1 MQKISLQTIFSH
13 AGVYFMKKKRIP
25 GGVKICLAVIF
36 LSVMTSAFIISA
48 ANDAFALVKAG
59 TDSTITLD
67 EDDSVIDMA
76 KKLKKAGVIRYP
88 LAFAAYTHLR
98 FGDKL
103 TAGDYTVNG
112 GMSYDEIRRAVTPK
126 KNGREQF
133 RLTIP
138 EGYTT
143 DAIIDL
149 FVKNGVGTRE
159 KFAEVI
165 NSYDFDFDFVRAI
178 PAREGRTYRLDGYLF
193 PDTYFFYKDS
203 SEVEAI
209 GKLLRN
215 FDNKFGK
222 KLRED
227 AASSGISCDD
237 AVILASIIEKEAYFK
252 EDMPKISSVFH
263 NRLAGSRKYLESDAT
278 VRYFLAV
285 SGEDASTFTAEQ
297 MKIENPYN
305 TYRSEGL
312 PPGAICNAGADAL
325 YAAIYPEKTD
335 YFYFVC
341 DKNNN
346 AVYSRTYSE
355 HLRAV
360 RKIRGQ

>member
-1 MQKISLQTIFSH
+1 
-13 AGVYFMKKKRIP
+13 MKKKRIP
-25 GGVKICLAVIF
+25 RGVKFWLAVIF
-36 LSVMTSAFIISA
+36 LSVMASAFIVSA
-48 ANDAFALVKAG
+48 ANDAFALVKTG
-59 TDSTITLD
+59 GSYEITVD
-67 EDDSVIDMA
+67 EDDSLIDVA
-76 KKLKKAGVIRYP
+76 KKLKKSGMIRYP
-88 LAFAAYTHLR
+88 LTFAAYNHFR

-112 GMSYDEIRRAVTPK
+112 GMSYDEMRRSISPK
-126 KNGREQF
+126 KNAREQI

-143 DAIIDL
+143 DAIIDI
-149 FVKNGVGTRE
+149 FVKNGIGTKE

-165 NSYDFDFDFVRAI
+165 NSYDFDYDFVRAI
-178 PAREGRTYRLDGYLF
+178 PEREGRTYRLDGYLF

-203 SEVEAI
+203 SEIEAI

-215 FDNKFGK
+215 FDGKFGAK
-222 KLRED
+222 MRDD
-227 AASSGISCDD
+227 ALSSGISCDD
-237 AVILASIIEKEAYFK
+237 AVILASIIEKEAFFK

-285 SGEDASTFTAEQ
+285 SGENAATFTAEQ
-297 MKIENPYN
+297 MRIVNPYN

-335 YFYFVC
+335 YLYFVC
-341 DKNNN
+341 DKGGN
-346 AVYSRTYSE
+346 AVYSRTYRE
-355 HLRAV
+355 HLAATK
-360 RKIRGQ
+360 KIRGQ

>member
-1 MQKISLQTIFSH
+1 
-13 AGVYFMKKKRIP
+13 MKKKRIP
-25 GGVKICLAVIF
+25 RGVKFWLAVIF
-36 LSVMTSAFIISA
+36 LSVMASAFIVSA
-48 ANDAFALVKAG
+48 ANDAFALVKTG
-59 TDSTITLD
+59 GSSEITVD
-67 EDDSVIDMA
+67 EDDSLIDVA
-76 KKLKKAGVIRYP
+76 KKLKKSRMIRYP
-88 LAFAAYTHLR
+88 LTFAAYNHFR

-112 GMSYDEIRRAVTPK
+112 GMSYDEMRRSISPK
-126 KNGREQF
+126 KNAREQF

-143 DAIIDL
+143 DAIIEL
-149 FVKNGVGTRE
+149 FVKNGIGTKE

-165 NSYDFDFDFVRAI
+165 NSYDFDYDFVRAI
-178 PAREGRTYRLDGYLF
+178 PEREGRTYRLDGYLF

-215 FDNKFGK
+215 FDGKFGAK
-222 KLRED
+222 MRDD
-227 AASSGISCDD
+227 ALSSGISCDD
-237 AVILASIIEKEAYFK
+237 AVILASIIEKEAFFK

-285 SGEDASTFTAEQ
+285 SGENAATFTAEQ
-297 MKIENPYN
+297 IRIENPYN

-335 YFYFVC
+335 YLYFVC
-341 DKNNN
+341 DKGGN
-346 AVYSRTYSE
+346 AVYSRTYRE
-355 HLRAV
+355 HLAATK
-360 RKIRGQ
+360 KIRGQ

>member
-1 MQKISLQTIFSH
+1 M
-13 AGVYFMKKKRIP
+13 
-25 GGVKICLAVIF
+25 
-36 LSVMTSAFIISA
+36 
-48 ANDAFALVKAG
+48 
-59 TDSTITLD
+59 
-67 EDDSVIDMA
+67 
-76 KKLKKAGVIRYP
+76 IRYP
-88 LAFAAYTHLR
+88 LTFAAYNHFR

-112 GMSYDEIRRAVTPK
+112 GMSYDEMRRSISPK
-126 KNGREQF
+126 KNAREQI

-143 DAIIDL
+143 DAIIDI
-149 FVKNGVGTRE
+149 FVKNGIGTKE

-165 NSYDFDFDFVRAI
+165 NGYDFDYDFVRAI
-178 PAREGRTYRLDGYLF
+178 PEREGRTYRLDGYLF

-209 GKLLRN
+209 SKLLRN
-215 FDNKFGK
+215 FDGKFGAK
-222 KLRED
+222 MRDD
-227 AASSGISCDD
+227 ALSSGISCDD
-237 AVILASIIEKEAYFK
+237 AVILASIIEKEAFFK

-285 SGEDASTFTAEQ
+285 SGENTATFTAEQ
-297 MKIENPYN
+297 MRIVNPYN

-325 YAAIYPEKTD
+325 YAAIYPEKRIISILS
-335 YFYFVC
+335 
-341 DKNNN
+341 
-346 AVYSRTYSE
+346 AI
-355 HLRAV
+355 RAV
-360 RKIRGQ
+360 MPSIRGHTASILRLPKNTRAMMPEKDDKYDRITLSRGQSRKTARRFSLRSRRRIFCGRTLRHACRGGQFHPARDRGGFRLCA